1 MRGGVKGRRRYFWY
15 FFIQA
20 EDGRRDGRVTGVQTC
35 ALPIFGGEEGIPRV
49 RFTLTNTGSRT
60 GTEVAQVYV
69 GRLPTSL
76 PTPVKQLAG
85 VARVAL
91 QPGESRTVTVS
102 LDRLS
107 LSYWD
112 SQADRW
118 VTPTGR
124 VAVLVGSSSR
134 NIQLSGS
141 LTIRPGDD

>member
-1 MRGGVKGRRRYFWY
+1 
-15 FFIQA
+15 
-20 EDGRRDGRVTGVQTC
+20 
-35 ALPIFGGEEGIPRV
+35 V
-49 RFTLTNTGSRT
+49 RFTVTNTGRRS

-69 GRLPTSL
+69 GRLPVGL

-85 VARVAL
+85 VARVTL
-91 QPGESRTVTVS
+91 GPGERRTVTVS

-118 VTPTGR
+118 VTPAGR

-134 NIQLSGS
+134 NIQLRGT
-141 LTIRPGDD
+141 LTIRPHAS